1 MYVLNVITNMENI
14 LQRRNNL
21 FQKHHVTFKQTI
33 HQLSSPRESMTEIT
47 AFSND
52 DVNLLKK

>member
-1 MYVLNVITNMENI
+1 MENI

-33 HQLSSPRESMTEIT
+33 HQLCSPCESMTEIT